1 MNYYNEIKTKLIEN
15 ENYSRIKDYSKERH
29 KLITYYEIGKILSEA
44 GKSYGEGII
53 KEYSKKLIN
62 DFGKKYSA
70 RILYK
75 MLKLYKYISNQKVPT
90 LSAKLTWSHYDE
102 LLKISNNNK
111 INYYITIIEE
121 KNLSIRQLREKI
133 KNKEYERLDEATKEK
148 LINQEEL
155 TVPELIKN
163 PIIINNKNNRTLLTE
178 KDLQNII
185 LENIPAF
192 LEELGNK
199 FSFIKNEYKIKI
211 GERHNYLDLLLYNI
225 EYKSYVV
232 IELKV
237 TELKKEH
244 IGQIETYMN
253 YVDRNIKSIEENKT
267 IGIIICKKNN
277 KFIMEYC
284 SDPRILSREYRL
296 LNE

>member
-1 MNYYNEIKTKLIEN
+1 MNYYNEIKNKLIEN

-44 GKSYGEGII
+44 DKSYGEGII

-148 LINQEEL
+148 
-155 TVPELIKN
+155 
-163 PIIINNKNNRTLLTE
+163 
-178 KDLQNII
+178 
-185 LENIPAF
+185 
-192 LEELGNK
+192 
-199 FSFIKNEYKIKI
+199 
-211 GERHNYLDLLLYNI
+211 
-225 EYKSYVV
+225 
-232 IELKV
+232 
-237 TELKKEH
+237 
-244 IGQIETYMN
+244 
-253 YVDRNIKSIEENKT
+253 
-267 IGIIICKKNN
+267 
-277 KFIMEYC
+277 
-284 SDPRILSREYRL
+284 
-296 LNE
+296 

>member
-133 KNKEYERLDEATKEK
+133 KNKEYERLDETTKQK

-185 LENIPAF
+185 LENITAF

-211 GERHNYLDLLLYNI
+211 GERYNYLDLLLYNI

-253 YVDRNIKSIEENKT
+253 YVDKNIKSIEENKT